1 MPPEPSDSPDETSL
15 KSLVAS
21 LVARLGEL
29 IEQGK
34 AKDARIDELLSR
46 IAELEARLGAPP
58 KTPTNSSLPP
68 SSGRK
73 ANVDPAAAGEKKQRK
88 GHPGVAREL
97 CPNPDVTR
105 DLKAERCTCGT
116 SLAAAGHVLAHAYDH
131 VDLPPIRP
139 VTTRINLWRVE
150 CPCCRS
156 RVTAEAPAD
165 MPPGSPFG
173 PGIVSIVAYLHGCH
187 MVSYSRL
194 VELLDGLLGVKLS
207 EGAIA
212 NMLSRAETPFAA
224 EAEVIKEEVRRS
236 PVIASDETSARVC
249 GKTWW
254 QWLFVSASAVYH
266 TIVPTRGKCVPVD
279 FLGGIRPKVWVS
291 DRLAAQATH
300 AEAHQYCCAHLIRD
314 AQYAFDAG
322 DSIFAPA
329 FRDFLKRAC
338 AMGRRRPGMTDAT
351 MARHRR
357 DLEREL
363 DRLLALAPTNT
374 EGRHLQA
381 AMIVDARDKLLV
393 FMRRRDVPPTNN
405 VSEQGLR
412 MSVIFRKVTNGFR
425 SCWGAK
431 VYADLCSIVATGRLA
446 GRSPLAAIR
455 AALAAAR
462 RPAAA

>member
-1 MPPEPSDSPDETSL
+1 MPVHN
-15 KSLVAS
+15 K
-21 LVARLGEL
+21 
-29 IEQGK
+29 
-34 AKDARIDELLSR
+34 
-46 IAELEARLGAPP
+46 IAE
-58 KTPTNSSLPP
+58 
-68 SSGRK
+68 
-73 ANVDPAAAGEKKQRK
+73 
-88 GHPGVAREL
+88 
-97 CPNPDVTR
+97 
-105 DLKAERCTCGT
+105 
-116 SLAAAGHVLAHAYDH
+116 
-131 VDLPPIRP
+131 
-139 VTTRINLWRVE
+139 
-150 CPCCRS
+150 
-156 RVTAEAPAD
+156 
-165 MPPGSPFG
+165 
-173 PGIVSIVAYLHGCH
+173 IV
-187 MVSYSRL
+187 RQ
-194 VELLDGLLGVKLS
+194 
-207 EGAIA
+207 
-212 NMLSRAETPFAA
+212 
-224 EAEVIKEEVRRS
+224 S

-254 QWLFVSASAVYH
+254 QWLFASASAVYH
-266 TIVPTRGKCVPVD
+266 TIVPTRGKCVPTD

-300 AEAHQYCCAHLIRD
+300 AEAQQYCCAHLIRD
-314 AQYAFDAG
+314 AQYAVDAG

-338 AMGRRRPGMTDAT
+338 AIGRQRPGMTDAT

-363 DRLLALAPTNT
+363 DRLLALPPTNT

-381 AMIVDARDKLLV
+381 AMIVDGRDKLLV

-455 AALAAAR
+455 DALATPR